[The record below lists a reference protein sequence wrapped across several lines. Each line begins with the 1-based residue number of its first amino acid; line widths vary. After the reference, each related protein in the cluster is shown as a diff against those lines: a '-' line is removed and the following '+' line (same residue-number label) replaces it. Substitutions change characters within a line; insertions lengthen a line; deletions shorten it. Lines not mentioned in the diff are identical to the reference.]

1 MRHRK
6 LFSTL
11 LLALS
16 ALFTM
21 NSCSNS
27 TDDSADLTP
36 TVIQNNVQTG
46 DWKITSYI
54 DSGKDETNHFS
65 GYFFSF
71 NSNGTISATN
81 NSVTNAGTWSLTDSN
96 SNDDTPGILDFTIL
110 FNLGNDFDSLSE
122 DWQILSQTSKKIEL
136 KHVSGGN
143 GGTDFLTFEK

>member
-1 MRHRK
+1 MRHLK

-65 GYFFSF
+65 GYFFTF

-81 NSVTNAGTWSLTDSN
+81 GSVTNAGTWSLTDSN
-96 SNDDTPGILDFTIL
+96 SNDDTPGVVDFTIL

>member
-1 MRHRK
+1 MRHLK

-65 GYFFSF
+65 GYFFTF

-81 NSVTNAGTWSLTDSN
+81 GSVTYAGTWSLTDSN
-96 SNDDTPGILDFTIL
+96 SNDDTPGVVDFTIL

-143 GGTDFLTFEK
+143 GGIDFLTFEK

>member
-1 MRHRK
+1 
-6 LFSTL
+6 
-11 LLALS
+11 
-16 ALFTM
+16 M

-27 TDDSADLTP
+27 TDDSAGLTP
-36 TVIQNNVQTG
+36 TVIQNNVQSG

-54 DSGKDETNHFS
+54 DSGKDETSHFS

-71 NSNGTISATN
+71 SDNGTISATN
-81 NSVTNAGTWSLTDSN
+81 SSVTYAGTWSLTDSN
-96 SNDDTPGILDFTIL
+96 SNDDTPGVVDFTIL

-122 DWQILSQTSKKIEL
+122 DWQIISQSSSKIEL

>member
-1 MRHRK
+1 MRHLN
-6 LFSTL
+6 LFSAL
-11 LLALS
+11 LLTLS
-16 ALFTM
+16 ALLTTT
-21 NSCSNS
+21 SCSNS
-27 TDDSADLTP
+27 TDNPADLTP

-54 DSGKDETNHFS
+54 DSGKDETSHFS
-65 GYFFSF
+65 GYFFTF

-81 NSVTNAGTWSLTDSN
+81 GSVTNAGTWSLTDSN
-96 SNDDTPGILDFTIL
+96 SNDDTPGVVDFTIL
-110 FNLGNDFDSLSE
+110 FNLGNDFDNLSE

>member
-1 MRHRK
+1 MRHLN
-6 LFSTL
+6 LFSAL
-11 LLALS
+11 LLTLS
-16 ALFTM
+16 ALLTTT
-21 NSCSNS
+21 SCSNS
-27 TDDSADLTP
+27 TDNPADLTP

-65 GYFFSF
+65 GYFFTF

-81 NSVTNAGTWSLTDSN
+81 GSVTNAGTWSLTDSN
-96 SNDDTPGILDFTIL
+96 SNDDTPGVVDFTIL
-110 FNLGNDFDSLSE
+110 FNLGNDFDNLSE

>member
-1 MRHRK
+1 MRHLN
-6 LFSTL
+6 LFSAL
-11 LLALS
+11 LLTLS
-16 ALFTM
+16 ALLTTT
-21 NSCSNS
+21 SCSNS
-27 TDDSADLTP
+27 TDNPADLTP

-65 GYFFSF
+65 GYFFTF

-81 NSVTNAGTWSLTDSN
+81 GSVTNAGTWSLTDSN
-96 SNDDTPGILDFTIL
+96 SNDDTPGVVDFTIL

>member
-1 MRHRK
+1 
-6 LFSTL
+6 
-11 LLALS
+11 
-16 ALFTM
+16 M

-65 GYFFSF
+65 GYFFTF

-81 NSVTNAGTWSLTDSN
+81 GSVTNAGTWSLTDSN
-96 SNDDTPGILDFTIL
+96 SNDDTPGVVDFTIL

>member
-1 MRHRK
+1 MRHLN
-6 LFSTL
+6 LFSAL
-11 LLALS
+11 LLTLS
-16 ALFTM
+16 AILTTT
-21 NSCSNS
+21 SCSNS
-27 TDDSADLTP
+27 TDNPADLTP

-65 GYFFSF
+65 GYFFTF

-81 NSVTNAGTWSLTDSN
+81 GSVNYAGTWSLTDSN
-96 SNDDTPGILDFTIL
+96 SNDDTPGVVDFTIL

>member
-1 MRHRK
+1 MRHLN
-6 LFSTL
+6 LFSAL
-11 LLALS
+11 LLTLS
-16 ALFTM
+16 ALLTTT
-21 NSCSNS
+21 SCSNS
-27 TDDSADLTP
+27 TDNPADLTP

-54 DSGKDETNHFS
+54 DSGKDETSHFS
-65 GYFFSF
+65 GYFFTF

-81 NSVTNAGTWSLTDSN
+81 GSVTNAGTWSLTDSN
-96 SNDDTPGILDFTIL
+96 SNDDTPGVVDFTIL

>member
-1 MRHRK
+1 MRHLK

-65 GYFFSF
+65 GYFFTF

-81 NSVTNAGTWSLTDSN
+81 GSVTYAGT
-96 SNDDTPGILDFTIL
+96 
-110 FNLGNDFDSLSE
+110 
-122 DWQILSQTSKKIEL
+122 
-136 KHVSGGN
+136 
-143 GGTDFLTFEK
+143 